1 MIIER
6 TSHETIIA
14 TTDCKYIAAIEMLFG
29 SEEADALRYARF
41 GDVGFGDA
49 LNLYLDEF
57 DAFRRLLDE
66 VESYLKKP
74 NFVELHQI
82 EPDSTPH
89 GSE

>member
-41 GDVGFGDA
+41 GDVGFNDA
-49 LNLYLDEF
+49 LNLYPDEF

>member
-49 LNLYLDEF
+49 IHLYPDEF
-57 DAFRRLLDE
+57 DGFRELLDE
-66 VESYLKKP
+66 VEAYLKKP
-74 NFVELHQI
+74 NLVELHQI
-82 EPDSTPH
+82 EPDSHSP
-89 GSE
+89 EAE